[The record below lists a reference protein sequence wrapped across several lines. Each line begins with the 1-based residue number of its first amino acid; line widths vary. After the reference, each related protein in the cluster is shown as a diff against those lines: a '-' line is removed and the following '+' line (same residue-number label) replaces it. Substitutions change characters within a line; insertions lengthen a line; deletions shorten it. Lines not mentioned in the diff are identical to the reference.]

1 MSEKKKLLLHS
12 CCAPCSTAV
21 IERLK
26 DDYDIT
32 ILYYNPNI
40 YPEEEYIKRKQEEL
54 KYIEILK
61 NKNPATIIDFM
72 DCDYD
77 SESYYMA
84 VKGYEKEREG
94 GARCAICFK
103 LRLDRTAEL
112 AKEKGFDIFGT
123 TLTVSPHKNA
133 EVINAIGL
141 AIQSQRQIEYLVSNF
156 KKQNG
161 YKLSVD
167 LAKENGLYRQNYCGC
182 EFALKIQQIE
192 APDSLIKKY

>member
-1 MSEKKKLLLHS
+1 MEEKKKLLLHS

-26 DDYDIT
+26 EDYDIT

-40 YPEEEYIKRKQEEL
+40 YPEEEYKKRKNEEL

-61 NKNPATIIDFM
+61 NKNPATIINFM

-77 SESYYMA
+77 SESYYKA
-84 VKGYEKEREG
+84 VKGYENEREG

-103 LRLDRTAEL
+103 VRLDKTAKL
-112 AKEKGFDIFGT
+112 AKQNGYDIFGT

-133 EVINAIGL
+133 EVINAIGQN
-141 AIQSQRQIEYLVSNF
+141 ISSNIGIEYLVSKF

-167 LAKENGLYRQNYCGC
+167 LSKENGLYRQNYCGC

-192 APDSLIKKY
+192 APESLIKKY